1 MKCSKC
7 GASLIPT
14 ATTCWSCGAKVTAP
28 ASTPN
33 PASTPAPSP
42 RQQRV
47 VVSNEN
53 HVDTSNDFWMG
64 FWTGPIGIICAT
76 IVDKRPGFW
85 AGLRG
90 AFIGVLVY
98 VFIVVMIIETLGK
111 VF

>member
-1 MKCSKC
+1 
-7 GASLIPT
+7 
-14 ATTCWSCGAKVTAP
+14 
-28 ASTPN
+28 
-33 PASTPAPSP
+33 
-42 RQQRV
+42 
-47 VVSNEN
+47 
-53 HVDTSNDFWMG
+53 MG